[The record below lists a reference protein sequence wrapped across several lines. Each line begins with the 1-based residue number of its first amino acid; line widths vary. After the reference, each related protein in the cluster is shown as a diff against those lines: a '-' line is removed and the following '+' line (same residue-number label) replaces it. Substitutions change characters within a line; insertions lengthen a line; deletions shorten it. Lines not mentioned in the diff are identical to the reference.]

1 MRRALIVVGLAV
13 LTVFS
18 LPASGQQDEV
28 GWMASR
34 LLTGKDILDW
44 ELALKK
50 FVSYTDPRVLPTLMK
65 VSENPEVVPRAETA
79 GVLWQYNDKATRER
93 LLKLTEDSAP
103 EVRIEAAK
111 SLCLMN
117 YTASLPVITEEL
129 KKAGAARVRTRA
141 LRALAAI
148 KDDASIKA
156 AKPFRSSRSPVDRIW
171 AAFALYQLG
180 VETEQQLGILS
191 KCLLSAPAAA
201 WLLKKRDPDDADLQ
215 RAAKLGAVKK
225 TLRLEASQALHR
237 IGDEKALK
245 LLAQATGDLALAED
259 ARGPRQLLLRH
270 KDLAAAAL
278 ASAGLTS
285 EKALVR
291 LGSAQTSGRLHLET
305 DTTRNTLAESLGK
318 LVADEAGLVR
328 VAAIRAISS
337 QGFESQLNRMFSALN
352 HADPRTRKEAARA
365 LGVLGS
371 KDTVGPLIKKLK
383 TEKKFLVRRAIYQA
397 IARRRSP
404 SAVDPMFEHLK
415 LLYKE
420 SRQSSRVDDEIP
432 LCLDALAAG
441 GDAAAAK
448 ALEYLHRLK
457 GTQRELMVEVLAR
470 SGSARGIEFFI
481 DQLRESPPD
490 PDGPAVRF
498 FSSLDRSFA
507 PRLEEMIGNETAMW
521 IRVILAR
528 SLFKM
533 GKSEYSRGILWGLKN
548 KDPYLRKLAA
558 ALSTGVEIPGSVQ
571 PLIALLDDS
580 PETAA
585 FAARA
590 LLSLNNPEALK
601 GLVENL
607 TSESLRKRRS
617 VPVTTFW
624 EGRRSAARPFAK
636 EVDNER
642 VWVVFAED
650 RMGRKMD
657 LFLTWSVDGRTW
669 KKPVFTGLTSFADPE
684 GNVPPP
690 TFSLKVRGRDIT
702 IALTRTFA
710 QSANPKNPRFKTLQR
725 VHKFKLRSFFKDRDG
740 DELPDIEERTLKTK
754 LKIADTDADG
764 IPDGRDKNPLAR
776 PAKLDR
782 DAELL
787 KVLAFSHVFL
797 IRKAVPEDARLLVV
811 TELPGE
817 RRTPELPTFPGL
829 VLHLNREQ
837 IRSLWKSTGGGFPRV
852 HLGAA
857 EFNADKTRAV
867 QPISVIKGIDDKEP
881 IKIRFAKK
889 DGQWTVTGYVE

>member
-1 MRRALIVVGLAV
+1 MQRALIVVGLAI

-18 LPASGQQDEV
+18 LPASGQQDAV

-50 FVSYTDPRVLPTLMK
+50 FVTYTDPRVLPTLLK
-65 VSENPEVVPRAETA
+65 VSENPEVLPRAETA
-79 GVLWQYNDKATRER
+79 GVLWHYNEKETREK
-93 LLKLTEDSAP
+93 LLQLTKDSAP

-117 YTASLPVITEEL
+117 YTASLPVITDEL
-129 KKAGAARVRTRA
+129 KASGAQVRARA
-141 LRALAAI
+141 LRALAAV

-156 AKPFRSSRSPVDRIW
+156 AKPLRSSKSPVDQIW
-171 AAFALYQLG
+171 AAFALYRLG
-180 VETEQQLGILS
+180 VEIEQQLGILS
-191 KCLLSAPAAA
+191 KYLLSAPAAA
-201 WLLKKRDPDDADLQ
+201 WLPRKNDPGEADLQ
-215 RAAKLGAVKK
+215 RAAKLGADKK
-225 TLRLEASQALHR
+225 PLRLEASQALHR

-245 LLAQATGDLALAED
+245 LLSQATGDLALAD
-259 ARGPRQLLLRH
+259 SAQGPRQLLLRH
-270 KDLAAAAL
+270 GDLAAAAL

-285 EKALVR
+285 EKAVVR
-291 LGSAQTSGRLHLET
+291 LGSAQTAGRLRLET
-305 DTTRNTLAESLGK
+305 NSTKNTLAESLGR
-318 LVADEAGLVR
+318 LVADESRLVR

-352 HADPRTRKEAARA
+352 HTDPRTRKAAARA
-365 LGVLGS
+365 LGILGN
-371 KDTVGPLIKKLK
+371 KETVGPLIKKLGA
-383 TEKKFLVRRAIYQA
+383 EKKFLVRRAIYHA
-397 IARRRSP
+397 IARLRSP
-404 SAVDPMFEHLK
+404 AAVNPMFEHLK

-441 GDAAAAK
+441 GDAAATK
-448 ALEYLHRLK
+448 ALQYLPRLK
-457 GTQRELMVEVLAR
+457 GAQRQLMVEVLAR
-470 SGSARGIEFFI
+470 SGSAQGIEFFI

-528 SLFKM
+528 SLFRM

-548 KDPYLRKLAA
+548 QDPYLRKLAA
-558 ALSTGVEIPGSVQ
+558 ALSTDVDVPGSVQ
-571 PLIALLDDS
+571 PLIALLDDA

-590 LLSLNNPEALK
+590 LLSLNQPEALK

-617 VPVTTFW
+617 VPITTFW
-624 EGRRSAARPFAK
+624 EGRRSATRPFAK

-657 LFLTWSVDGRTW
+657 LFLTWSADGRTW
-669 KKPVFTGLTSFADPE
+669 KEPVFTGLTSFADPE
-684 GNVPPP
+684 GSVPPP

-710 QSANPKNPRFKTLQR
+710 QSANPKNPRFRTLQR
-725 VHKFKLRSFFKDRDG
+725 VHKFKLKSFFKDKDA
-740 DELPDIEERTLKTK
+740 DDLPDIQERVLYTK
-754 LKIADTDADG
+754 PNVRDSDG
-764 IPDGRDKNPLAR
+764 DGLPDGRDKNPLAR
-776 PAKLDR
+776 PARIGR
-782 DAELL
+782 DGELL

-797 IRKAVPEDARLLVV
+797 LRKALPKEARLLVV
-811 TELPGE
+811 TELPDE

-852 HLGAA
+852 HLGPA
-857 EFNADKTRAV
+857 EYNADKTLAV
-867 QPISVIKGIDDKEP
+867 QPITVVKGIDDKESM
-881 IKIRFAKK
+881 KLRFAKRE
-889 DGQWTVTGYVE
+889 GQWVMTGYVE

>member
-1 MRRALIVVGLAV
+1 MRRALIVVALAA
-13 LTVFS
+13 LTLFS
-18 LPASGQQDEV
+18 LPAAGQQDAV
-28 GWMASR
+28 GWMASK
-34 LLTGKDILDW
+34 LLTGEDILDW

-50 FVSYTDPRVLPTLMK
+50 FVTYADPRVLPTLMK
-65 VSENPEVVPRAETA
+65 VSENPELLPRAEVA
-79 GVLWQYNDKATRER
+79 GVLWHYNEKEVRER
-93 LLKLTEDSAP
+93 LLDLTKDSAP

-129 KKAGAARVRTRA
+129 KADAAQVRARA
-141 LRALAAI
+141 LRALAGI
-148 KDDASIKA
+148 KGDESIKA
-156 AKPFRSSRSPVDRIW
+156 VKPLKSSKYPVDQIW
-171 AAFALYQLG
+171 AAFALYRLG
-180 VETEQQLGILS
+180 VEPDQQIAVLQKILS
-191 KCLLSAPAAA
+191 SAPAAA
-201 WLLKKRDPDDADLQ
+201 WLPAKRDPDEGDLQ
-215 RAAKLGAVKK
+215 HAAKLGEAKAP
-225 TLRLEASQALHR
+225 LRLENSQALHR

-245 LLAQATGDLALAED
+245 LLVQATGDLALAEKS
-259 ARGPRQLLLRH
+259 RGPRQLLLRH
-270 KDLAAAAL
+270 GERAAAAL

-285 EKALVR
+285 DNVLVR
-291 LGSAQTSGRLHLET
+291 LGSAQTAGRLRLET
-305 DTTRNTLAESLGK
+305 DAAKNALGQSLGK
-318 LVADEAGLVR
+318 AVGDEAGLVR
-328 VAAIRAISS
+328 VAAIRAIASLEV
-337 QGFESQLNRMFSALN
+337 ESQLNRVFSALN
-352 HADPRTRKEAARA
+352 HADPKTRREAART
-365 LGVLGS
+365 LGILGN
-371 KDTVGPLIKKLK
+371 KETVGPLIKKLSAE
-383 TEKKFLVRRAIYQA
+383 TKFMVRRAIYRA
-397 IARRRSP
+397 IARLRSP
-404 SAVDPMFEHLK
+404 AAVDPMFEHLK
-415 LLYKE
+415 LLYRE

-441 GDAAAAK
+441 GDAAAIK
-448 ALEYLHRLK
+448 ALEHIPRLK
-457 GTQRELMVEVLAR
+457 GAQRNLMVEVLAR
-470 SGSARGIEFFI
+470 SGSAQGIEFFI

-498 FSSLDRSFA
+498 FSSLDKSFG

-558 ALSTGVEIPGSVQ
+558 ALSTGVEVPGSIQ
-571 PLIALLDDS
+571 PLIALLDDA

-590 LLSLNNPEALK
+590 LLSLNQPEALK

-617 VPVTTFW
+617 VPITTFW
-624 EGRRSAARPFAK
+624 EGRRSATRPFAK

-657 LFLTWSVDGRTW
+657 LFLTWSADGRTW
-669 KKPVFTGLTSFADPE
+669 KQPVFTGLTSFADPE

-690 TFSLKVRGRDIT
+690 TFSLKVRGRDVT

-725 VHKFKLRSFFKDRDG
+725 VHKFTLKSFFKDKDG
-740 DELPDIEERTLKTK
+740 DELPDIEELALNTK
-754 LKIADTDADG
+754 PNVRDSDG
-764 IPDGRDKNPLAR
+764 DGLPDGTDKNPLGR
-776 PAKLDR
+776 PVRLSR
-782 DAELL
+782 DGELL
-787 KVLAFSHVFL
+787 KVLAFSHVFML
-797 IRKAVPEDARLLVV
+797 RKALPKDARLLVV
-811 TELPGE
+811 TELPDE

-852 HLGAA
+852 YLGPA
-857 EFNADKTRAV
+857 EYNADKTQAV
-867 QPISVIKGIDDKEP
+867 QPITVVKGIDDKESM
-881 IKIRFAKK
+881 KLSFAKRE
-889 DGQWTVTGYVE
+889 GQWIMTGYVE

>member
-1 MRRALIVVGLAV
+1 MRRALIVVALAA
-13 LTVFS
+13 LTLFS
-18 LPASGQQDEV
+18 LPAAGRDAV
-28 GWMASR
+28 GWMASK

-50 FVSYTDPRVLPTLMK
+50 FVTYTDPRVLPTLMK
-65 VSENPEVVPRAETA
+65 VSESSAVLPRAETA
-79 GVLWQYNDKATRER
+79 GVLWHYNDKEVRER
-93 LLKLTEDSAP
+93 LLTLTKDSAP

-117 YTASLPVITEEL
+117 YVASLTVVTAEL
-129 KKAGAARVRTRA
+129 KADSAQVRARA
-141 LRALAAI
+141 LRALSAI
-148 KDDASIKA
+148 KSDDSIKA
-156 AKPFRSSRSPVDRIW
+156 VKSLRTSKAPVDRIW
-171 AAFALYQLG
+171 SAFALYQLG
-180 VETEQQLGILS
+180 VETGQQIEILS
-191 KCLLSAPAAA
+191 KYLLSAPAAA
-201 WLLKKRDPDDADLQ
+201 WLPAKRDPKEADLQ
-215 RAAKLGAVKK
+215 RAAKLGAAKLP
-225 TLRLEASQALHR
+225 LRLQAARALHR
-237 IGDEKALK
+237 IGDDRALE
-245 LLAQATGDLALAED
+245 LLVQATGDLALSENS
-259 ARGPRQLLLRH
+259 RGPRQMLLRH
-270 KDLAAAAL
+270 KDQAAAAL

-285 EKALVR
+285 DKVLVR
-291 LGSAQTSGRLHLET
+291 LGSAQTAGRLRLKS
-305 DTTRNTLAESLGK
+305 DAAKNALGQSLGK
-318 LVADEAGLVR
+318 AAGDEAGLVR
-328 VAAIRAISS
+328 VAAIRAIASL
-337 QGFESQLNRMFSALN
+337 GIESQLNQVFSALN
-352 HADPRTRKEAARA
+352 HADPKTRREAARA
-365 LGVLGS
+365 LGILGS
-371 KDTVGPLIKKLK
+371 KETAGPLVKKLSA
-383 TEKKFLVRRAIYQA
+383 EKKFMVRRAIYKA
-397 IARRRSP
+397 IARLRSP
-404 SAVDPMFEHLK
+404 AVVDAMFDHLK
-415 LLYKE
+415 ILYKE

-441 GDAAAAK
+441 GDAAADK
-448 ALEYLHRLK
+448 ALKHIPRLK
-457 GTQRELMVEVLAR
+457 GAQRKLMVEVLAR
-470 SGSARGIEFFI
+470 SGSAQGIEFFI

-528 SLFKM
+528 SLFRM

-558 ALSTGVEIPGSVQ
+558 ALSTGVEVPGSIQ
-571 PLIALLDDS
+571 PLIALLDDT

-590 LLSLNNPEALK
+590 LLSLNQPEALK
-601 GLVENL
+601 GLVDNL
-607 TSESLRKRRS
+607 TSDSLRKRRS
-617 VPVTTFW
+617 VPITTFW
-624 EGRRSAARPFAK
+624 EGRRSATRPFAK

-657 LFLTWSVDGRTW
+657 LFLTWSLDGRTW

-725 VHKFKLRSFFKDRDG
+725 VHKFKLKSFFKDRDK
-740 DELPDIEERTLKTK
+740 DDLPDIEEKALKTK
-754 LKIADTDADG
+754 PNVRDTDGDG
-764 IPDGRDKNPLAR
+764 LIDGRDKNPLGR
-776 PAKLDR
+776 PARLDR
-782 DAELL
+782 DGEVL

-797 IRKAVPEDARLLVV
+797 LRKALPGDARLLVV
-811 TELPGE
+811 TELPDE

-852 HLGAA
+852 YLGPADY
-857 EFNADKTRAV
+857 NDDKTHAV
-867 QPISVIKGIDDKEP
+867 QPITVVKGIDDKESM
-881 IKIRFAKK
+881 KIRFAKRE
-889 DGQWTVTGYVE
+889 GQWVMTGYVE